1 MKAGCSDSKPTKK
14 NEREVKQKEQGS
26 AVQPRESAL
35 QPRESAVQ
43 PRKSAVQP
51 RESAAP
57 RGRENGSTIDESATQ
72 DYSDEG
78 NYIIKIYF
86 MPTT

>member
-1 MKAGCSDSKPTKK
+1 M
-14 NEREVKQKEQGS
+14 QKGS
-26 AVQPRESAL
+26 A
-35 QPRESAVQ
+35 AVQ
-43 PRKSAVQP
+43 HHESAVQP

-78 NYIIKIYF
+78 NYIKNIFYANN
-86 MPTT
+86 

>member
-14 NEREVKQKEQGS
+14 NEREVMQKGS
-26 AVQPRESAL
+26 A
-35 QPRESAVQ
+35 AVQ
-43 PRKSAVQP
+43 HHESAVQP

-78 NYIIKIYF
+78 NILKLKF
-86 MPTT
+86 LPTT

>member
-26 AVQPRESAL
+26 A
-35 QPRESAVQ
+35 AVQ
-43 PRKSAVQP
+43 HHESAVQP

-57 RGRENGSTIDESATQ
+57 RGRENGVAIDESAKQ

-78 NYIIKIYF
+78 NILKLKF
-86 MPTT
+86 LPTT

>member
-1 MKAGCSDSKPTKK
+1 MKAGCSESKPTKK

-26 AVQPRESAL
+26 A
-35 QPRESAVQ
+35 AVQ
-43 PRKSAVQP
+43 HHESVVQP

-78 NYIIKIYF
+78 NYIKNIFYANN
-86 MPTT
+86 